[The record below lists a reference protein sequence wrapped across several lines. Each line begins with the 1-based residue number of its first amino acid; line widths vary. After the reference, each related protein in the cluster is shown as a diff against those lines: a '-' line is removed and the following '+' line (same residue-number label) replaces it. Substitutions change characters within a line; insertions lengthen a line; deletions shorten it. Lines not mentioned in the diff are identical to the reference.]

1 MSLPTT
7 AVDATAGYSPAGIV
21 KAVLPYLV
29 LLIIAIVVLVVIFGV
44 KPTIGGLQV

>member
-1 MSLPTT
+1 MSLPTA
-7 AVDATAGYSPAGIV
+7 AVNTTAGYSPAGIV